1 MGGRARTSG
10 QRFTDS
16 LMMGACGRPTG
27 LPCGDLRSVR
37 EDRQTPFGPALIS
50 AGPNGWSAGGRDDQA
65 TESAGSVLSSL
76 LSAFTMTVTRTV
88 ARAISPAPTAKAT
101 W

>member
-1 MGGRARTSG
+1 M
-10 QRFTDS
+10 
-16 LMMGACGRPTG
+16 LMLLGNVSQIRWGWGVRSAEW
-27 LPCGDLRSVR
+27 LACGDLRSAR

-65 TESAGSVLSSL
+65 TESAGSMLSSL

-88 ARAISPAPTAKAT
+88 ARAISPAPTANAT